1 MPQTDLDGNE
11 ITSEEIITKKTVH
24 YGARFC
30 LSITETGEEELERMK
45 MDDKD
50 ISSWIAK
57 HMRLKEVLPI
67 GEEGQ
72 CFQIDVDNF
81 KNKLK

>member
-1 MPQTDLDGNE
+1 MPQLDIQGNE

-30 LSITETGEEELERMK
+30 LTITETGEEELERMK
-45 MDDKD
+45 MDGKD
-50 ISSWIAK
+50 ISSWVAK

-67 GEEGQ
+67 GKEGE
-72 CFQIDVDNF
+72 CFQDDVNKF
-81 KNKLK
+81 TKKLK